1 MIMKN
6 LFKFGFAASLMAAF
20 MFSGCSKDDDESG
33 VDYSK
38 KRELSESMVI
48 KDADGSTWTSKNEFK
63 YDSRGNMIENKHT
76 TVDNS
81 GTVTENKY
89 EAKFNEQGDVTETL
103 LNGQIISKSDYI
115 YDVNSTKKTVHGY
128 SDGNET
134 STTYYVE
141 EYADSQKKQIKSSTV
156 ETKNADGSTQ
166 SFSKV
171 VYSYEKDGNV
181 INYESFDGNGQ
192 LISKTEIVYNGNV
205 EISTQYDYSDG
216 SVENTIQTKTVY
228 TDSNREKILT
238 YESTNELRYNEK
250 RKIECTYD
258 KNGNMIGSVEYVN
271 GSISEKS
278 TDYVYDGNTLTYI
291 TYNYGFYNGEGF
303 TSTEEPTSTTYHTI
317 VYE

>member
-1 MIMKN
+1 MKN

-48 KDADGSTWTSKNEFK
+48 KDADGSTWTSKIEYK
-63 YDSRGNMIENKHT
+63 YDNQGNVIETKST
-76 TVDNS
+76 TVDNY
-81 GTVTENKY
+81 GKTTER
-89 EAKFNEQGDVTETL
+89 KFEVKRNEQGDVTEQL
-103 LNGQIISKSDYI
+103 LNGQLTLKTDYTYEGNTI
-115 YDVNSTKKTVHGY
+115 KRNVHY
-128 SDGNET
+128 YTDGNET

-141 EYADSQKKQIKSSTV
+141 EYTDSQRKQIKSYTSEV
-156 ETKNADGSTQ
+156 KSVDGTTISG
-166 SFSKV
+166 SKV
-171 VYSYEKDGNV
+171 TYSYDKDGNV
-181 INYESFDGNGQ
+181 INYESFDGSGQ
-192 LISKTEIVYNGNV
+192 LIGKIEHVYNGNV
-205 EISTQYDYSDG
+205 ENSTQYEYADG
-216 SVENTIQTKTVY
+216 SVVSTIQTKTVY

-278 TDYVYDGNTLTYI
+278 TEYVYDGNTLTYI
-291 TYNYGFYNGEGF
+291 TYNCGFYNGDGF
-303 TSTEEPTSTTYHTI
+303 TPTEEPTSTTYHTI
-317 VYE
+317 IYAE